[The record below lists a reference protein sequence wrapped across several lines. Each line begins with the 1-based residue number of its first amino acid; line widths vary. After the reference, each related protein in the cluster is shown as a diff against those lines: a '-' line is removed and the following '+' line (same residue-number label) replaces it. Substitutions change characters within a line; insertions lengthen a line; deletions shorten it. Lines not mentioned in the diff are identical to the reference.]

1 MQAIRDFHPY
11 QVLARTISRRA
22 IGPGH
27 ISQRAARTLPVSILV
42 KPVGGM
48 GVAATQIG
56 RICTIPDL
64 ARPDCTSVQ
73 LGGYARGLPRRL
85 DHAP

>member
-1 MQAIRDFHPY
+1 MQTIRDFIHTRSQPDH
-11 QVLARTISRRA
+11 QPQGHR
-22 IGPGH
+22 PGL
-27 ISQRAARTLPVSILV
+27 ISQRAARTLPLSILV

-64 ARPDCTSVQ
+64 ARPDCTSVEI
-73 LGGYARGLPRRL
+73 GGYSQVTGMIAG
-85 DHAP
+85 HGG